1 MRGAFMKT
9 KDKLLNRINFN
20 SSLKIRMITGFVVI
34 IILMGLLN
42 IAPFVVLKSNTD
54 KMNSMM
60 ETTILADEIIEC
72 ADATGNIIEKY
83 MTDKKE
89 DQRQSIIANLSKMNK
104 DIDMIKENVKDKDG
118 EKSLDSLQRIV
129 KTYNEQINKVIEFNE
144 NKDFNAAMKKKED
157 ASGTIELMKNS
168 STDFIF
174 TELKYYRSV
183 KEQLNIKYN
192 TAKIG
197 ILIVSLV
204 IGLLSIIGA
213 TIFSG
218 NIARTV
224 YKLADS
230 AKSIADGNLE
240 IKEITVK
247 SKDDFFILAQS
258 FNKMCANLRSLIK
271 GVAENSN
278 KVANSSETLK
288 LNVEQNYTTVEHV
301 AVSIQQ
307 VSEGAAKQAEECE
320 ETVNVVNELYNK
332 NKKIEQNTGNVLKT
346 SEHAIKAA
354 DDGDKKINSLIE
366 QINVIENKIIKTE
379 KTTEDLKAGSNEIR
393 EIVTL
398 IQSISSQTDM
408 LALNAAIEAAR
419 AGEYGKGFSVVAEQV
434 RRLAQDSADAAK
446 QIEGKVRNIQAQSEQ
461 VVTLMSEGVKE
472 VREGT
477 RLANTAKESFKEIVS
492 TSDEVGM
499 QIKGINDQI
508 ISMVTDIKN
517 VEEMSKRIYNISKN
531 TSVGSHEV
539 AAAIEEQTA
548 SLEEMSSYAAI
559 LNNMAGEL
567 EKMIKQFKI

>member
-1 MRGAFMKT
+1 MKT
-9 KDKLLNRINFN
+9 KEKLLNRISFN
-20 SSLKIRMITGFVVI
+20 SSLKVRMITGFVII
-34 IILMGLLN
+34 IILMGLLS

-54 KMNSMM
+54 KVNSMV
-60 ETTILADEIIEC
+60 ETTILADEIIEY

-89 DQRQSIIANLSKMNK
+89 DQKQSVITNLSKMNK
-104 DIDMIKENVKDKDG
+104 DIDILKRVVKDKDG

-129 KTYNEQINKVIEFNE
+129 KTYNEQINKVIELNE

-174 TELKYYRSV
+174 AELKYYKGV
-183 KEQLNIKYN
+183 KEELNIKYN

-197 ILIVSLV
+197 ILIAGLI

-213 TIFSG
+213 VIFSR
-218 NIARTV
+218 NIADTV

-230 AKSIADGNLE
+230 AKCIADGNLE
-240 IKEITVK
+240 IEEIKVK
-247 SKDDFFILAQS
+247 SKDDFSILAQS
-258 FNKMCANLRSLIK
+258 FNKMCNNLRSLIK
-271 GVAENSN
+271 GVAENSS

-288 LNVEQNYTTVEHV
+288 LNVEQNYTTVEQV

-320 ETVNVVNELYNK
+320 KTVNVVNGLYNK
-332 NKKIEQNTGNVLKT
+332 NKEIEQNIGNVLGT
-346 SEHAIKAA
+346 SSHAIRAA

-366 QINVIENKIIKTE
+366 QINVIENKIVRTE
-379 KTTEDLKAGSNEIR
+379 KTTQDLKAGSNEIR
-393 EIVTL
+393 EIVSL

-419 AGEYGKGFSVVAEQV
+419 AGEHGKGFSVVAEQV
-434 RRLAQDSADAAK
+434 RKLAQDSADAAK
-446 QIEGKVRNIQAQSEQ
+446 QIEGKVRNIQTQSEQ
-461 VVTLMSEGVKE
+461 VVTLMDEGVKE
-472 VREGT
+472 VKEGT
-477 RLANTAKESFKEIVS
+477 RLANTAKESFKKIVS

-499 QIKGINDQI
+499 QIKGINNQI
-508 ISMVTDIKN
+508 ISMVKDIKN
-517 VEEMSKRIYNISKN
+517 VEEMSKRIYDISKN
-531 TSVGSHEV
+531 TSAGSHEV
-539 AAAIEEQTA
+539 AAAVEEQTA
-548 SLEEMSSYAAI
+548 SLEEMNSYAAI